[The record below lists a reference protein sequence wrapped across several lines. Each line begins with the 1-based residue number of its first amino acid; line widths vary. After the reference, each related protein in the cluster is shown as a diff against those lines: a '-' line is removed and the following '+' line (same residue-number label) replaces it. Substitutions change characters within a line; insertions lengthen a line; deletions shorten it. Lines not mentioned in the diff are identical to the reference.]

1 MWVEFSTIPKGEENQ
16 IDPSLTNGESRSI
29 VSVPDGAGQ
38 TDGSVHTEVHLLLQL
53 QQGDVVLEGGRLFTV
68 IFMDYNIL
76 QIEFFSLQE
85 CFILS
90 LKVVFTEADLKICG
104 NLDISCN
111 LSNQPLAPQ
120 K

>member
-1 MWVEFSTIPKGEENQ
+1 M
-16 IDPSLTNGESRSI
+16 DRSLTKGNSLSI

-53 QQGDVVLEGGRLFTV
+53 QQGDVVQVAFVFIFTV
-68 IFMDYNIL
+68 TFMDYNIL

-90 LKVVFTEADLKICG
+90 LIVVFSEDNLNICG
-104 NLDISCN
+104 NLYISRN
-111 LSNQPLAPQ
+111 LSN
-120 K
+120 

>member
-1 MWVEFSTIPKGEENQ
+1 MIISIMIPTSDENP

-38 TDGSVHTEVHLLLQL
+38 TDGSVHTEVHLLRQL

-68 IFMDYNIL
+68 TFMDYNIL
-76 QIEFFSLQE
+76 QTEFFCLQE

-111 LSNQPLAPQ
+111 LSKQP
-120 K
+120 

>member
-1 MWVEFSTIPKGEENQ
+1 MIPKSDENP

-53 QQGDVVLEGGRLFTV
+53 QQGDVVTESNVRYTV
-68 IFMDYNIL
+68 FFMDYKIL
-76 QIEFFSLQE
+76 QTDIFSLEE

-90 LKVVFTEADLKICG
+90 ARVMFSNADLNNCG
-104 NLDISCN
+104 NQDISCN
-111 LSNQPLAPQ
+111 LSKP
-120 K
+120 